1 MDQLKEERL
10 QILELLKAGT
20 ITPDEAEKLLAA
32 LMSTPEPEIVA
43 APKDKKQPFRM
54 LKILVDAS
62 SGEKVRVNIPVEFAK
77 LLKNGKFGNT
87 KLDDF
92 EIDIDAI
99 LDMVN
104 QGILGEVVT
113 VDSEAGDKVRIV
125 VE

>member
-20 ITPDEAEKLLAA
+20 ITPDEAERLLSA
-32 LMSTPEPEIVA
+32 LMMQPEQEVVV

-62 SGEKVRVNIPVEFAK
+62 SGEKVRVNIPVEFAR

-92 EIDIDAI
+92 EIDIDAV

-104 QGILGEVVT
+104 QGILGEIVT
-113 VDSEAGDKVRIV
+113 VDSEDGDKVRIV

>member
-20 ITPDEAEKLLAA
+20 ITPDEAEKLLSA
-32 LMSTPEPEIVA
+32 LMAQPEQEVVV

-104 QGILGEVVT
+104 QGILGEIVT
-113 VDSEAGDKVRIV
+113 VDSEDGDKVRIV

>member
-1 MDQLKEERL
+1 MDELKEERL

-20 ITPDEAEKLLAA
+20 ITPDEAEKLLSA
-32 LMSTPEPEIVA
+32 LMAQPEQEVVV

-54 LKILVDAS
+54 LKILVDAA
-62 SGEKVRVNIPVEFAK
+62 SGEKVRVNIPVEFAR

-104 QGILGEVVT
+104 QGILGEIVT
-113 VDSEAGDKVRIV
+113 VDSKDGDKVRIV

>member
-20 ITPDEAEKLLAA
+20 ITPDEAEKLLSA
-32 LMSTPEPEIVA
+32 LMAQPEQEVVV

-54 LKILVDAS
+54 LKILVDAA
-62 SGEKVRVNIPVEFAK
+62 SGEKVRVNIPVEFAR

-104 QGILGEVVT
+104 QGILGEIVT
-113 VDSEAGDKVRIV
+113 VDSKDGDKVRIV

>member
-32 LMSTPEPEIVA
+32 LMSTPELEIVA
-43 APKDKKQPFRM
+43 APNDKKQPFRM

-104 QGILGEVVT
+104 QGILGEIIT

>member
-104 QGILGEVVT
+104 QGILGEIVT

>member
-20 ITPDEAEKLLAA
+20 ITPDEAERLLSA
-32 LMSTPEPEIVA
+32 LMTQPEPEVVV

-54 LKILVDAS
+54 LKILVDGS
-62 SGEKVRVNIPVEFAK
+62 SGEKVRVNIPVEFAR
-77 LLKNGKFGNT
+77 LLKNGKFGNA
-87 KLDDF
+87 KLDEF
-92 EIDIDAI
+92 EIDIDSV

-104 QGILGEVVT
+104 QGVLGEIIT
-113 VDSEAGDKVRIV
+113 VDSEDGDKVRIV

>member
-1 MDQLKEERL
+1 MDQLKDERI
-10 QILELLKAGT
+10 QILELLKDGT
-20 ITPDEAEKLLAA
+20 ITPDEAEKLLSA
-32 LMSTPEPEIVA
+32 LMQDQTQETITPQKE
-43 APKDKKQPFRM
+43 KKQPFRM
-54 LKILVDAS
+54 LKIVVDAS

-77 LLKNGKFGNT
+77 LLKNGKFGNS

-104 QGILGEVVT
+104 QGVLGEIVT
-113 VDSEAGDKVRIV
+113 VDSEKGDKIRII

>member
-43 APKDKKQPFRM
+43 SPKDKKQPFRM

-104 QGILGEVVT
+104 QGILGEIVT

>member
-20 ITPDEAEKLLAA
+20 ITPDEAEKLLSA
-32 LMSTPEPEIVA
+32 LMSQPEQEVVV

-62 SGEKVRVNIPVEFAK
+62 SGEKVRVNIPVEFAR

-92 EIDIDAI
+92 EIDIDAV

-104 QGILGEVVT
+104 QGILGEIVT
-113 VDSEAGDKVRIV
+113 VDSEDGDKVRIV

>member
-87 KLDDF
+87 QLDDF

-104 QGILGEVVT
+104 QGILGEIVT